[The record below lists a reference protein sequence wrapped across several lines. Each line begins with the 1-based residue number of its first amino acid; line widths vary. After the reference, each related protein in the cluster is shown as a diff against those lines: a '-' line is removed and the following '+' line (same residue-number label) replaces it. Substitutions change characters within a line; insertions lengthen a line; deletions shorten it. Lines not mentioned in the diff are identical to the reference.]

1 MSDFDDSAW
10 QQSQAALPEQLA
22 AQRQAYQKAWA
33 EQLRRQAQAKQA
45 AWQAQRGMTP
55 GAGEAPLAWAIA
67 PPGQNVPMP
76 NPLLARANVPSLA
89 EADPGNALAGYF
101 MGNEDVSSNPLLM
114 HQLLGSQPGFAN
126 A

>member
-1 MSDFDDSAW
+1 MSEFDDSAY
-10 QQSQAALPEQLA
+10 QQSQASLPEQFA

-55 GAGEAPLAWAIA
+55 GGGQAPLAWAFA

-89 EADPGNALAGYF
+89 QADPGNALAGYF
-101 MGNEDVSSNPLLM
+101 MGQGEMDPLMM
-114 HQLLGSQPGFAN
+114 HQLLGGQPGLSN
-126 A
+126 V

>member
-10 QQSQAALPEQLA
+10 QQSQASLPEQFA

-33 EQLRRQAQAKQA
+33 EQP

-55 GAGEAPLAWAIA
+55 GAGQAPLAWAIA

-76 NPLLARANVPSLA
+76 NPLLARANVPSLT

-126 A
+126 V

>member
-1 MSDFDDSAW
+1 MSDFDDSW
-10 QQSQAALPEQLA
+10 YQQSQGALPEQLA
-22 AQRQAYQKAWA
+22 QRAQAYRKQW
-33 EQLRRQAQAKQA
+33 QAQLQLMAAAKQQA
-45 AWQAQRGMTP
+45 YQAQRGMTP
-55 GAGEAPLAWAIA
+55 GAGEAPLAWAFA

-126 A
+126 V